1 MDDSTRE
8 LVTCNV
14 QATPALTRRI
24 RKAALAEQNGQDP
37 RAALMIAA
45 GYDPDEVGDLQLRVN
60 DLTNEAGENEQRL
73 AALTAKEERCAVALL
88 EVRKRLDERDVTIES
103 LTREQNSTSEGLATV
118 EDCLQQQVEKHNLPP
133 EIADNIRSVL
143 QTIRDGGDPRP
154 AVLAAS
160 NYGRTVID
168 EACSSIDALKT
179 VNADLERQVAPLNA
193 ILKTGGLKAW
203 VVRQAL
209 DR

>member
-1 MDDSTRE
+1 MNDSMRE

-24 RKAALAEQNGQDP
+24 RKAAFAEQNGQDP
-37 RAALMIAA
+37 RAALIIAA
-45 GYDPDEVGDLQLRVN
+45 GYDPDELNDLRSRVSA
-60 DLTNEAGENEQRL
+60 LTNEASENEQRL
-73 AALTAKEERCAVALL
+73 AALTAKAEECAVALL
-88 EVRKRLDERDVTIES
+88 DARKRLDERDKTIES
-103 LTREQNSTSEGLATV
+103 LTRKQNSTSEGLATV
-118 EDCLQQQVEKHNLPP
+118 EGCLRQSVEKHNLPP

-143 QTIRDGGDPRP
+143 QAIRDGDDPRL
-154 AVLAAS
+154 AVLAAAK
-160 NYGRTVID
+160 YCRAAVD
-168 EACSSIDALKT
+168 DARSSIDALKT